1 MHCSAPVSRLPRSS
15 RLAQAALLALACAGL
30 VAPAR
35 AASKLPAPVA
45 AALQRAGLPPEAL
58 ALRAFP
64 LDRPQAGYAWQADKP
79 MVPGS
84 VAKLLTAAVALDQ
97 LGPNARTRTDLLSTG
112 TPREGILE
120 APLYLRGGGDG
131 ELDSAALWQLLRDL
145 RQSGVRE
152 LRGGLVLDR
161 SLFQP
166 EREDLQTPD
175 FDETPSFPY
184 NVVPDALLLDGGVQ
198 LLELASGAEGAVQA
212 RLPAWPELQVDTS
225 GLSLAEA
232 PCRHWDVLP
241 LQPRFEPGQG
251 GAAPRLRLSGRFPV
265 ECRVSQALQ
274 LLDRQWQLGETVR
287 QLWQSLGGTLSGE
300 LRSGRAPAEA
310 RVLQT
315 RWGRPLAELLRAA
328 LKRSDNVQLRLVYLR
343 LGQQSAGA
351 VAGAAAGMAASDAAQ
366 PTRTRAAQAVQRW
379 LGEHEIDA
387 PELVP
392 DNGAGLSRSE
402 RLSAE
407 TLAAVI
413 RQAAQGRHAPDWL
426 AGLPLA
432 GVDGTLSRRFQG
444 SPAQGRARL
453 KTGTLRD
460 VVSLAGL
467 VQDRRG
473 RSWVLVLML
482 NDEAALWVGRPALD
496 RIVDWLAGQS

>member
-1 MHCSAPVSRLPRSS
+1 MGLILPAQGASA
-15 RLAQAALLALACAGL
+15 
-30 VAPAR
+30 
-35 AASKLPAPVA
+35 KLPAPVA
-45 AALQRAGLPPEAL
+45 AALQRAGLPPESL

-64 LDRPQAGYAWQADKP
+64 LDRPQAGIAWQADRP

-97 LGPNARTRTDLLSTG
+97 LGPGARARTDLLSTG
-112 TPREGILE
+112 AVRDGILE
-120 APLYLRGGGDG
+120 TPLYLRGGGDG

-175 FDETPSFPY
+175 FDDTPLFPY
-184 NVVPDALLLDGGVQ
+184 NVVPDALLLEGGVQ
-198 LLELASGAEGAVQA
+198 LLELSSGTQGPVQA

-232 PCRHWDVLP
+232 PCRHWDVLG
-241 LQPRFEPGQG
+241 LQPRFEPGLPGQG
-251 GAAPRLRLSGRFPV
+251 GTPPRLLLSGRFPV

-274 LLDRQWQLGETVR
+274 LLDRQWLLGEMVR
-287 QLWQSLGGTLSGE
+287 QLWLSLGGTISGE

-315 RWGRPLAELLRAA
+315 RWGRPLAELLRGA

-343 LGQQSAGA
+343 LGQQ
-351 VAGAAAGMAASDAAQ
+351 AAADTAL
-366 PTRTRAAQAVQRW
+366 PTRERAAQAVQRW
-379 LGEHEIDA
+379 LSEHGIAA

-392 DNGAGLSRSE
+392 DNGAGLSRGE
-402 RLSAE
+402 RMSAE

-453 KTGTLRD
+453 KTGTLRN
-460 VVSLAGL
+460 VTSLAGL

-473 RSWVLVLML
+473 RPWVLVLML
-482 NDEAALWVGRPALD
+482 NDESALWVGRPALD

>member
-1 MHCSAPVSRLPRSS
+1 MGLILPAQGASA
-15 RLAQAALLALACAGL
+15 
-30 VAPAR
+30 
-35 AASKLPAPVA
+35 KLPAPVA
-45 AALQRAGLPPEAL
+45 AALQRAGLPPESL

-64 LDRPQAGYAWQADKP
+64 LDRPQAGIAWQADRP

-97 LGPNARTRTDLLSTG
+97 LGPGARARTDLLSTG
-112 TPREGILE
+112 AVRDGILE
-120 APLYLRGGGDG
+120 TPLYLRGGGDG

-175 FDETPSFPY
+175 FDDTPLFPY
-184 NVVPDALLLDGGVQ
+184 NVVPDALLLEGGVQ
-198 LLELASGAEGAVQA
+198 LLELSSGTQGPVQA

-251 GAAPRLRLSGRFPV
+251 GTPPRLLLSGRFPV

-274 LLDRQWQLGETVR
+274 LLDRQWLLGEMVR
-287 QLWQSLGGTLSGE
+287 QLWLSLGGTISGE

-315 RWGRPLAELLRAA
+315 RWGRPLAELLRGA

-343 LGQQSAGA
+343 LGQQ
-351 VAGAAAGMAASDAAQ
+351 AAADTAL
-366 PTRTRAAQAVQRW
+366 PTRERAAQAVQRW
-379 LGEHEIDA
+379 LSEHGIAA

-392 DNGAGLSRSE
+392 DNGAGLSRGE
-402 RLSAE
+402 RMSAE

-453 KTGTLRD
+453 KTGTLRN
-460 VVSLAGL
+460 VTSLAGL

-473 RSWVLVLML
+473 RPWVLVLML
-482 NDEAALWVGRPALD
+482 NDESALWVGRPALD

>member
-1 MHCSAPVSRLPRSS
+1 MV
-15 RLAQAALLALACAGL
+15 LAAAGASLQAHGGNTASNT
-30 VAPAR
+30 
-35 AASKLPAPVA
+35 ASKLPVPVA
-45 AALQRAGLPPEAL
+45 AALKRAGVSPEAL

-64 LDRPQAGYAWQADKP
+64 LDRSRGGYAWQDDKP

-84 VAKLLTAAVALDQ
+84 VMKLLTAAAALDQ
-97 LGPNARTRTDLLSTG
+97 LGPNARARTELLSSAPARDG
-112 TPREGILE
+112 VLE
-120 APLYLRGGGDG
+120 SPLYLRGGGDG
-131 ELDSAALWQLLRDL
+131 DFDTAALWQLLREL

-161 SLFQP
+161 SLFLP
-166 EREDLQTPD
+166 ERADLQTPD
-175 FDETPSFPY
+175 FDDTPNFPY
-184 NVVPDALLLDGGVQ
+184 NVVPDALLLDGGLQ
-198 LLELASGAEGAVQA
+198 TLELSSDAQGVLHA
-212 RLPAWPELQVDTS
+212 RLPAWPDLAVDTS

-251 GAAPRLRLSGRFPV
+251 AAAKPRLVLSGRFPV
-265 ECRVSQALQ
+265 ECRVSQPLQ
-274 LLDRQWQLGETVR
+274 LLDRQWLLAETVR
-287 QLWQSLGGTLSGE
+287 QLWQSLGGTMSGE
-300 LRSGRAPAEA
+300 LRSGQAPADA

-315 RWGRPLAELLRAA
+315 HWGRPLAEVLRGA
-328 LKRSDNVQLRLVYLR
+328 LKRSDNMQLRLVYLR
-343 LGQQSAGA
+343 LGQQSAA
-351 VAGAAAGMAASDAAQ
+351 DASL
-366 PTRTRAAQAVQRW
+366 PTQERAAQALQQW
-379 LGEHEIDA
+379 LAEHRIQA
-387 PELVP
+387 PELVL

-402 RLSAE
+402 RISAA
-407 TLAAVI
+407 TLAEVV
-413 RQAAQGRHAPDWL
+413 REAAQGRHAPDWL

-453 KTGTLRD
+453 KTGTLRN

-482 NDEAALWVGRPALD
+482 NDEAAPWIGRPALD

>member
-1 MHCSAPVSRLPRSS
+1 MHRRAPASRPSRSR
-15 RLAQAALLALACAGL
+15 RLARATLLVLACA
-30 VAPAR
+30 APLIPAQ
-35 AASKLPAPVA
+35 AGGKLPPPVA
-45 AALQRAGLPPEAL
+45 AALQRAGLAPEAL

-84 VAKLLTAAVALDQ
+84 VAKLLTAAVALEQ
-97 LGPNARTRTDLLSTG
+97 LGPNARTRTELLSTG

-120 APLYLRGGGDG
+120 TPLYLRGGGDG
-131 ELDSAALWQLLRDL
+131 ELDSAALWQLLREL
-145 RQSGVRE
+145 RLSGVRE

-175 FDETPSFPY
+175 FDDTPLFPY

-225 GLSLAEA
+225 DLSLAEA

-251 GAAPRLRLSGRFPV
+251 GVAPRLRLSGRFPV

-315 RWGRPLAELLRAA
+315 RWGRPLAEVLRGA
-328 LKRSDNVQLRLVYLR
+328 LKRSDNLQLRLVYLR
-343 LGQQSAGA
+343 LGQQAGA
-351 VAGAAAGMAASDAAQ
+351 VGAGDAGQ
-366 PTRTRAAQAVQRW
+366 PTRERAAQAVQRW
-379 LGEHEIDA
+379 LAAREIAA

-402 RLSAE
+402 RMSAE

-453 KTGTLRD
+453 KTGTLRN

-473 RSWVLVLML
+473 RSWVLVLIL

>member
-1 MHCSAPVSRLPRSS
+1 MR
-15 RLAQAALLALACAGL
+15 RLAQAALLGLACSGL
-30 VAPAR
+30 ALPAQGATAR
-35 AASKLPAPVA
+35 LPAPVA
-45 AALQRAGLPPEAL
+45 AALQRAGLPPESL
-58 ALRAFP
+58 ALRAFL
-64 LDRPQAGYAWQADKP
+64 LDRPQAGYAWQADRP

-97 LGPNARTRTDLLSTG
+97 LGPNARARTELLSTG
-112 TPREGILE
+112 TPRDGVLE
-120 APLYLRGGGDG
+120 TPLYLRGGGDG
-131 ELDSAALWQLLRDL
+131 ELDSAALWQLLREL

-161 SLFQP
+161 SAFQP

-175 FDETPSFPY
+175 FDDTPNFPY

-198 LLELASGAEGAVQA
+198 LLELASGAQGPVQA

-232 PCRHWDVLP
+232 PCRHWDVLG
-241 LQPRFEPGQG
+241 LQPRFEPGLPGLSGQG
-251 GAAPRLRLSGRFPV
+251 ATPPRLLLSGRFPV

-274 LLDRQWQLGETVR
+274 LLDRQWLLGETVR
-287 QLWQSLGGTLSGE
+287 QLWQSLGGTISGE

-310 RVLQT
+310 RVLLT
-315 RWGRPLAELLRAA
+315 RWGRPLAEVLRGA
-328 LKRSDNVQLRLVYLR
+328 LKRSDNVQLRLVYQR
-343 LGQQSAGA
+343 LGQQAGT
-351 VAGAAAGMAASDAAQ
+351 DAAL
-366 PTRTRAAQAVQRW
+366 PTRERAAQAVQRW
-379 LGEHEIDA
+379 LAEQGINA

-402 RLSAE
+402 RMSAE

-453 KTGTLRD
+453 KTGTLRN
-460 VVSLAGL
+460 VAALAGL

-473 RSWVLVLML
+473 RPWVLVLML
-482 NDEAALWVGRPALD
+482 NDESALWVGRPALD
-496 RIVDWLAGQS
+496 RIVDWLAGQP

>member
-1 MHCSAPVSRLPRSS
+1 MHCSAPATRPLPFRS
-15 RLAQAALLALACAGL
+15 LVQGALLGLACVGL
-30 VAPAR
+30 ALPVRGATERLSAQGATNR
-35 AASKLPAPVA
+35 LPAPVA
-45 AALQRAGLPPEAL
+45 AALQRAGLPPESL

-64 LDRPQAGYAWQADKP
+64 LDRPRAGYAWQADRP

-97 LGPNARTRTDLLSTG
+97 LGPGARTRTELLSTG
-112 TPREGILE
+112 TPQDGILE
-120 APLYLRGGGDG
+120 TPLYLRGGGDG
-131 ELDSAALWQLLRDL
+131 ELDSAALWQLLREL

-161 SLFQP
+161 SAFQP

-175 FDETPSFPY
+175 FDDTPNFPY
-184 NVVPDALLLDGGVQ
+184 NVVPDALLLEGGVQ
-198 LLELASGAEGAVQA
+198 LLELASGAQGPVQA
-212 RLPAWPELQVDTS
+212 RLPAWPQLQVDTS
-225 GLSLAEA
+225 GLTLAEA

-251 GAAPRLRLSGRFPV
+251 STPPRLLLSGRFPV

-274 LLDRQWQLGETVR
+274 LLDRQWLLGETVR
-287 QLWQSLGGTLSGE
+287 QLWLSLGGTMSGE

-315 RWGRPLAELLRAA
+315 RWGRPLAEVLRGA

-343 LGQQSAGA
+343 LGQQAGA
-351 VAGAAAGMAASDAAQ
+351 DAAQ
-366 PTRTRAAQAVQRW
+366 PTRERAAQAVQRW
-379 LGEHEIDA
+379 LSEQGIVA

-402 RLSAE
+402 RMSAE

-453 KTGTLRD
+453 KTGTLRN

-482 NDEAALWVGRPALD
+482 NDESALWVGRPALD

>member
-1 MHCSAPVSRLPRSS
+1 MGLTLPAQGASA
-15 RLAQAALLALACAGL
+15 
-30 VAPAR
+30 
-35 AASKLPAPVA
+35 KLPAPVA
-45 AALQRAGLPPEAL
+45 AALQRAGLPPESL

-64 LDRPQAGYAWQADKP
+64 LDRPQAGIAWQADRP

-97 LGPNARTRTDLLSTG
+97 LGPGARARTDLLSTG
-112 TPREGILE
+112 AVRDGILE
-120 APLYLRGGGDG
+120 TPLYLRGGGDG

-175 FDETPSFPY
+175 FDDTPLFPY
-184 NVVPDALLLDGGVQ
+184 NVVPDALLLEGGVQ
-198 LLELASGAEGAVQA
+198 LLELSSGSQGPVQA
-212 RLPAWPELQVDTS
+212 RLLAWPELQVDTS

-251 GAAPRLRLSGRFPV
+251 GTPPRLLLSGRFPV

-274 LLDRQWQLGETVR
+274 LLDRQWLLGEMVR
-287 QLWQSLGGTLSGE
+287 QLWLSLGGTISGE

-315 RWGRPLAELLRAA
+315 RWGRPLAELLRGA

-343 LGQQSAGA
+343 LGQQ
-351 VAGAAAGMAASDAAQ
+351 AAADTAL
-366 PTRTRAAQAVQRW
+366 PTRERAAQAVQRW
-379 LGEHEIDA
+379 LSEHGIAA

-392 DNGAGLSRSE
+392 DNGAGLSRGE
-402 RLSAE
+402 RMSAE

-453 KTGTLRD
+453 KTGTLRN
-460 VVSLAGL
+460 VTSLAGL

-473 RSWVLVLML
+473 RPWVLVLML
-482 NDEAALWVGRPALD
+482 NDESALWVGRPALD